1 MECIICYD
9 EYKLADEVIFNCK
22 HKICIIC
29 YEKLLNSTPIL
40 RCPLCRVIIE
50 NNNVVRRQ
58 NKCNPLLLK
67 IIDFILNIMIFII
80 MLFY

>member
-9 EYKLADEVIFNCK
+9 EYKLEDEIVFSCK
-22 HKICIIC
+22 HKICIFC
-29 YEKLLNSTPIL
+29 YDKLLNSTIVL

-58 NKCNPLLLK
+58 HRCNPLLLQ
-67 IIDFILNIMIFII
+67 IINFII
-80 MLFY
+80 NIIVFFIILFS